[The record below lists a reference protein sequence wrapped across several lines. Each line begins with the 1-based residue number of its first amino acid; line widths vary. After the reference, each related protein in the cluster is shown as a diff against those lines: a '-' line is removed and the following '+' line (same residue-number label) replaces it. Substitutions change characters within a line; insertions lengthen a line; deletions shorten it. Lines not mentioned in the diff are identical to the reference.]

1 MFDILRYTLK
11 NKQNRSKKCN
21 WNSNLP
27 ALTELILFIF
37 IWHFFMSLV
46 TCDDFLNQ
54 TEHSQTFPTCLIIS
68 FYKILKQDP
77 QNCKIENGSSIPP
90 AWFLDSKNSFR
101 IGSRFLVVKKKQ
113 ECSLSYKFVLS
124 TAKKKMETSLS
135 NIRTWSCSK
144 SGWGLDDL
152 PRDVCRWLLLF
163 LLVCTFDLDG
173 TACFLKFPAIIRVN
187 V

>member
-1 MFDILRYTLK
+1 MYVWYFEIHLK

-37 IWHFFMSLV
+37 VWHFFMSLV

-77 QNCKIENGSSIPP
+77 QNCKVENGSSIPP
-90 AWFLDSKNSFR
+90 AWFLDSKNSFL

-113 ECSLSYKFVLS
+113 EGAVFLINLSSPQL
-124 TAKKKMETSLS
+124 KKWKHPFQISEH
-135 NIRTWSCSK
+135 
-144 SGWGLDDL
+144 GL
-152 PRDVCRWLLLF
+152 VQN
-163 LLVCTFDLDG
+163 LVED
-173 TACFLKFPAIIRVN
+173 
-187 V
+187 